1 MFLIVRYSGHR
12 FQPAGGDYFAT
23 TPSVP
28 ELATSW
34 SAHLPVLSNHQF
46 VMRREVQLP
55 SPFADP
61 PANKVA
67 GGKPKEQAAVEPVIA
82 STVTRS

>member
-1 MFLIVRYSGHR
+1 MNGVPNRSIFWSSIPTSRWRLFCHH
-12 FQPAGGDYFAT
+12 
-23 TPSVP
+23 SV
-28 ELATSW
+28 
-34 SAHLPVLSNHQF
+34 SARVGNVVVPVLSNHQF